1 MKRKSKLDNATDTFA
16 KIVVGQLATLPP
28 EVAKAKRKRLHEMS
42 ISSQRMPYV
51 AAEKVKDTG
60 IKWATRQE
68 AAALLNARA
77 KRVLKMSGEEFVAKW
92 RAGEFKNLDSGD
104 CPGVIEL
111 ALLAPQ
117 SRKSRGRKK
126 QKRSHQ

>member
-1 MKRKSKLDNATDTFA
+1 
-16 KIVVGQLATLPP
+16 
-28 EVAKAKRKRLHEMS
+28 
-42 ISSQRMPYV
+42 MPYV
-51 AAEKVKDTG
+51 AAGKVKDTG
-60 IKWATRQE
+60 LKWATRQE
-68 AAALLNARA
+68 AAALLDARA